1 MPKQQMLTWGLIALG
16 WLGGLTHGV
25 GWANEINADWQLA
38 KQDRGGGGLH
48 RCGGWVKV
56 FSL

>member
-38 KQDRGGGGLH
+38 KQDRGVAVYTGA
-48 RCGGWVKV
+48 VKV